1 MHAISGY
8 IDGNAVIANE
18 SISSYEGCNVIITI
32 LDTTRNKQSENQ
44 ITDDYKRSIARNLAG
59 LWKDH
64 DNGATVEETVR
75 TMRKG
80 RSFDY

>member
-8 IDGNAVIANE
+8 IEGNAVIANE
-18 SISSYEGCNVIITI
+18 SVSSYGGRNVIITI
-32 LDTTRNKQSENQ
+32 LDTARNGQLDSQ
-44 ITDDYKRSIARNLAG
+44 TTDEYKKTIARNLAG

-64 DNGATVEETVR
+64 NNEATVDETVR
-75 TMRKG
+75 AMREG